1 MPPLLDLLLNVQK
14 PLWGFNMVTV
24 EQVRQLELR
33 VAKAIDYVT
42 KVTDENTL
50 LKNKLDSYQK
60 RIDEL
65 EVLIQRFKEEQGR
78 IEEGILSALERLNRF
93 EDDVHKTVT
102 PVDAPPKT
110 VARTVIPEP
119 DSGMTGGDAPSPAP
133 ARTGFETRVEDTQ
146 ASSPPESSDIDEIGA
161 DNADSTDEAS
171 ELDIF

>member
-1 MPPLLDLLLNVQK
+1 
-14 PLWGFNMVTV
+14 MVTV

-33 VAKAIDYVT
+33 VAKAIDYVN

-50 LKNKLDSYQK
+50 LKNKLDSYQN

-65 EVLIQRFKEEQGR
+65 EVLIQRFKEDQGR

-93 EDDVHKTVT
+93 EDDVHKTIT
-102 PVDAPPKT
+102 PGKD
-110 VARTVIPEP
+110 
-119 DSGMTGGDAPSPAP
+119 PSPTP
-133 ARTGFETRVEDTQ
+133 ARTEVETRVEDTQ
-146 ASSPPESSDIDEIGA
+146 APPPAESSSAEPSEIDEISA